1 MEKRL
6 FSIVLLFFGMTAC
19 VGLRGQNLLPNP
31 GFEVYSACPGWIA
44 EMWKATGWNNPT
56 NHTGS
61 ADYHH
66 VCGTNAWVQV
76 PSNAFGSQMPHAGNA
91 YMGFALF
98 YQSTPGFREYIYCQ
112 LTPALGLTAG
122 QTYTISWYVSAGDNS
137 SMATDDLQFY
147 LSAAAPTWVGNWNSM
162 TTYTPQCA
170 IPSGTFITNKLGWNL
185 VSATFTAAGGERYLT
200 MGNFLLDGATSVM
213 ANGAGA
219 YNTGYVYFDDG
230 VLQPSVILSADL
242 QELKAEENG
251 NSVALTWETKTE
263 TDNLKFVVERS
274 VGDYQHFEAIGERMG
289 AGNSSEALQYIFDD
303 PGYTPGV
310 MNYYRLKVVDN
321 NGEFSFSNAVGVETR
336 LSGTHFVN
344 SHPNPAQVGMP
355 IQLTFSMEVAQ
366 PIHVLLIDMQGRE
379 VRNMTFDGEVGLSKV
394 AFPTSGLPA
403 GQYLMRAQSG
413 MELVVKRITLL

>member
-1 MEKRL
+1 
-6 FSIVLLFFGMTAC
+6 
-19 VGLRGQNLLPNP
+19 
-31 GFEVYSACPGWIA
+31 
-44 EMWKATGWNNPT
+44 
-56 NHTGS
+56 
-61 ADYHH
+61 
-66 VCGTNAWVQV
+66 
-76 PSNAFGSQMPHAGNA
+76 
-91 YMGFALF
+91 
-98 YQSTPGFREYIYCQ
+98 
-112 LTPALGLTAG
+112 
-122 QTYTISWYVSAGDNS
+122 
-137 SMATDDLQFY
+137 
-147 LSAAAPTWVGNWNSM
+147 M

-263 TDNLKFVVERS
+263 TDNLKFEVERS
-274 VGDYQHFEAIGERMG
+274 VGDYQHFEAIGDRMG
-289 AGNSSEALQYIFDD
+289 AGNSSEALQYVFDD

-321 NGEFSFSNAVGVETR
+321 NGESSFSNAVGVETR

-355 IQLTFSMEVAQ
+355 IQMTFSMEIAQ

-379 VRNMTFDGEVGLSKV
+379 VRNMTFDGEVGLSKISV
-394 AFPTSGLPA
+394 PTSGLPA

-413 MELVVKRITLL
+413 TELVVRRITLI